1 MTVVGRPD
9 VLVKTRVSTSTHKV
23 RREIATRSEVMY
35 LELNRGRRGVPRL
48 YGGWRDA
55 REDRVYYVVQ
65 RAGSPM
71 VVDEVSNNSSA
82 AWLAFC
88 RADPVVCRRRPF
100 YVVSTPSTRL
110 LDGVCSMRAGDAMSA
125 RWTSTPS
132 TRRPLD
138 SLVHTRR
145 YCMEEAALM
154 SRVNV
159 ENCIR
164 DSANPEEECDVPP
177 KYQELMDRI
186 IQKKP
191 KPKGPAPTVTVVDSE
206 GSFEEYIGRPL

>member
-1 MTVVGRPD
+1 M
-9 VLVKTRVSTSTHKV
+9 
-23 RREIATRSEVMY
+23 RRAKLLPLLQIIETT
-35 LELNRGRRGVPRL
+35 
-48 YGGWRDA
+48 
-55 REDRVYYVVQ
+55 
-65 RAGSPM
+65 RAG
-71 VVDEVSNNSSA
+71 A
-82 AWLAFC
+82 
-88 RADPVVCRRRPF
+88 
-100 YVVSTPSTRL
+100 
-110 LDGVCSMRAGDAMSA
+110 
-125 RWTSTPS
+125 
-132 TRRPLD
+132 
-138 SLVHTRR
+138 

-191 KPKGPAPTVTVVDSE
+191 KPKSPTVTVVDSE

>member
-1 MTVVGRPD
+1 MKFGLRFALLAQTKCQNLSPSSRLSRVTRLSSSLSSDRPSYDYTSEDCTVVF
-9 VLVKTRVSTSTHKV
+9 
-23 RREIATRSEVMY
+23 
-35 LELNRGRRGVPRL
+35 
-48 YGGWRDA
+48 DA
-55 REDRVYYVVQ
+55 D
-65 RAGSPM
+65 
-71 VVDEVSNNSSA
+71 
-82 AWLAFC
+82 
-88 RADPVVCRRRPF
+88 
-100 YVVSTPSTRL
+100 
-110 LDGVCSMRAGDAMSA
+110 DA
-125 RWTSTPS
+125 
-132 TRRPLD
+132 
-138 SLVHTRR
+138 

>member
-1 MTVVGRPD
+1 MAPQAALGEGARKKALTVVGRPD

-110 LDGVCSMRAGDAMSA
+110 LDGVCSMRAGDVMSA
-125 RWTSTPS
+125 RWTLTPS
-132 TRRPLD
+132 TRRPHWFT
-138 SLVHTRR
+138 HTGGGDG
-145 YCMEEAALM
+145 AG
-154 SRVNV
+154 RVLPV
-159 ENCIR
+159 LHLLR
-164 DSANPEEECDVPP
+164 
-177 KYQELMDRI
+177 LLH
-186 IQKKP
+186 
-191 KPKGPAPTVTVVDSE
+191 
-206 GSFEEYIGRPL
+206 GRPSRRAVHVGWQ

>member
-1 MTVVGRPD
+1 MKFGLRFALLAQSKCQNMAPRLSRVTRLSTSSPSYDYASDECTVVF
-9 VLVKTRVSTSTHKV
+9 
-23 RREIATRSEVMY
+23 
-35 LELNRGRRGVPRL
+35 
-48 YGGWRDA
+48 DA
-55 REDRVYYVVQ
+55 
-65 RAGSPM
+65 
-71 VVDEVSNNSSA
+71 
-82 AWLAFC
+82 
-88 RADPVVCRRRPF
+88 
-100 YVVSTPSTRL
+100 
-110 LDGVCSMRAGDAMSA
+110 DGA
-125 RWTSTPS
+125 
-132 TRRPLD
+132 
-138 SLVHTRR
+138 

>member
-1 MTVVGRPD
+1 M
-9 VLVKTRVSTSTHKV
+9 
-23 RREIATRSEVMY
+23 
-35 LELNRGRRGVPRL
+35 
-48 YGGWRDA
+48 RDQ
-55 REDRVYYVVQ
+55 RVYGA
-65 RAGSPM
+65 RAG
-71 VVDEVSNNSSA
+71 A
-82 AWLAFC
+82 
-88 RADPVVCRRRPF
+88 
-100 YVVSTPSTRL
+100 
-110 LDGVCSMRAGDAMSA
+110 
-125 RWTSTPS
+125 
-132 TRRPLD
+132 
-138 SLVHTRR
+138 

-191 KPKGPAPTVTVVDSE
+191 KPKGPTPTVTVVDSE

>member
-1 MTVVGRPD
+1 MKFGLRFALLAQTKNAQNLQPRLSRVTRLSTSSPSYDYASEDCTVVF
-9 VLVKTRVSTSTHKV
+9 
-23 RREIATRSEVMY
+23 
-35 LELNRGRRGVPRL
+35 
-48 YGGWRDA
+48 DA
-55 REDRVYYVVQ
+55 
-65 RAGSPM
+65 
-71 VVDEVSNNSSA
+71 
-82 AWLAFC
+82 
-88 RADPVVCRRRPF
+88 
-100 YVVSTPSTRL
+100 
-110 LDGVCSMRAGDAMSA
+110 DGA
-125 RWTSTPS
+125 
-132 TRRPLD
+132 
-138 SLVHTRR
+138 

-191 KPKGPAPTVTVVDSE
+191 KPKTASPTVTVVDSE

>member
-1 MTVVGRPD
+1 MKFGLRFALLAQTKCQNLSPSSRLSRVTRLSSSLSSDRPSYDYTSEDCTVVF
-9 VLVKTRVSTSTHKV
+9 
-23 RREIATRSEVMY
+23 
-35 LELNRGRRGVPRL
+35 
-48 YGGWRDA
+48 DA
-55 REDRVYYVVQ
+55 
-65 RAGSPM
+65 
-71 VVDEVSNNSSA
+71 
-82 AWLAFC
+82 
-88 RADPVVCRRRPF
+88 
-100 YVVSTPSTRL
+100 
-110 LDGVCSMRAGDAMSA
+110 DGA
-125 RWTSTPS
+125 
-132 TRRPLD
+132 
-138 SLVHTRR
+138 

-191 KPKGPAPTVTVVDSE
+191 KPKTASPTVTVVDSE

>member
-1 MTVVGRPD
+1 MKFGLRFALLAQTKNAQNLQPRLSRVTRLSTSSPSYDYASEDCTVVF
-9 VLVKTRVSTSTHKV
+9 
-23 RREIATRSEVMY
+23 
-35 LELNRGRRGVPRL
+35 
-48 YGGWRDA
+48 DA
-55 REDRVYYVVQ
+55 
-65 RAGSPM
+65 
-71 VVDEVSNNSSA
+71 
-82 AWLAFC
+82 
-88 RADPVVCRRRPF
+88 
-100 YVVSTPSTRL
+100 
-110 LDGVCSMRAGDAMSA
+110 DGA
-125 RWTSTPS
+125 
-132 TRRPLD
+132 
-138 SLVHTRR
+138 

-191 KPKGPAPTVTVVDSE
+191 KPKGPSPTVTVVDSE

>member
-1 MTVVGRPD
+1 MKFGLRFALLAQTKCQNLSPSSRLSRVTRLSSSLSSDRPSYDYASEDCTVVF
-9 VLVKTRVSTSTHKV
+9 
-23 RREIATRSEVMY
+23 
-35 LELNRGRRGVPRL
+35 
-48 YGGWRDA
+48 DA
-55 REDRVYYVVQ
+55 
-65 RAGSPM
+65 
-71 VVDEVSNNSSA
+71 
-82 AWLAFC
+82 
-88 RADPVVCRRRPF
+88 
-100 YVVSTPSTRL
+100 
-110 LDGVCSMRAGDAMSA
+110 DGA
-125 RWTSTPS
+125 
-132 TRRPLD
+132 
-138 SLVHTRR
+138 

-191 KPKGPAPTVTVVDSE
+191 KPKSPTVTVVDSE

>member
-1 MTVVGRPD
+1 MKFGLRFALLAQTKNAQNLQPRLSRVTRLSTSSPSYDYASEDCTVVF
-9 VLVKTRVSTSTHKV
+9 
-23 RREIATRSEVMY
+23 
-35 LELNRGRRGVPRL
+35 
-48 YGGWRDA
+48 DA
-55 REDRVYYVVQ
+55 
-65 RAGSPM
+65 
-71 VVDEVSNNSSA
+71 
-82 AWLAFC
+82 
-88 RADPVVCRRRPF
+88 
-100 YVVSTPSTRL
+100 
-110 LDGVCSMRAGDAMSA
+110 DGA
-125 RWTSTPS
+125 
-132 TRRPLD
+132 
-138 SLVHTRR
+138 

-191 KPKGPAPTVTVVDSE
+191 KPKGLSPTVTVVDSE

>member
-1 MTVVGRPD
+1 MKFGLRFALLAQTKNAQNLQPRLSRVTRLSTSSPSYDYTSEDCTVVF
-9 VLVKTRVSTSTHKV
+9 
-23 RREIATRSEVMY
+23 
-35 LELNRGRRGVPRL
+35 
-48 YGGWRDA
+48 DA
-55 REDRVYYVVQ
+55 
-65 RAGSPM
+65 
-71 VVDEVSNNSSA
+71 
-82 AWLAFC
+82 
-88 RADPVVCRRRPF
+88 
-100 YVVSTPSTRL
+100 
-110 LDGVCSMRAGDAMSA
+110 DGA
-125 RWTSTPS
+125 
-132 TRRPLD
+132 
-138 SLVHTRR
+138 

-191 KPKGPAPTVTVVDSE
+191 KPKKGPSPTVTVVDSE

>member
-1 MTVVGRPD
+1 MKFGLRFALLAQTKCQNMAPRLSRVTRLSTSSPSYDYTSEDCTVVF
-9 VLVKTRVSTSTHKV
+9 
-23 RREIATRSEVMY
+23 
-35 LELNRGRRGVPRL
+35 
-48 YGGWRDA
+48 DA
-55 REDRVYYVVQ
+55 
-65 RAGSPM
+65 
-71 VVDEVSNNSSA
+71 
-82 AWLAFC
+82 
-88 RADPVVCRRRPF
+88 
-100 YVVSTPSTRL
+100 
-110 LDGVCSMRAGDAMSA
+110 DGA
-125 RWTSTPS
+125 
-132 TRRPLD
+132 
-138 SLVHTRR
+138 

-191 KPKGPAPTVTVVDSE
+191 KPKTASPTVTVVDSE

>member
-1 MTVVGRPD
+1 MRFGLRFALLAQTKCQNMAPRLSRVTRLSTSSPSYDYASDDCTVVF
-9 VLVKTRVSTSTHKV
+9 
-23 RREIATRSEVMY
+23 
-35 LELNRGRRGVPRL
+35 
-48 YGGWRDA
+48 DA
-55 REDRVYYVVQ
+55 
-65 RAGSPM
+65 
-71 VVDEVSNNSSA
+71 
-82 AWLAFC
+82 
-88 RADPVVCRRRPF
+88 
-100 YVVSTPSTRL
+100 
-110 LDGVCSMRAGDAMSA
+110 DGA
-125 RWTSTPS
+125 
-132 TRRPLD
+132 
-138 SLVHTRR
+138 

-191 KPKGPAPTVTVVDSE
+191 KPKTASPTVTVVDSE